1 MHFAAKRNN
10 PDLMKLLIHYKSDVN
25 ARDLNGRTP
34 LFYAAMMNNV
44 KAVAILLANMG
55 NAFAMDKDGT
65 KLDEVTGHPDIL
77 KMIGKG
83 KSVSA
88 ITHYT

>member
-1 MHFAAKRNN
+1 MI
-10 PDLMKLLIHYKSDVN
+10 KLLIHFKSDVN

-34 LFYAAMMNNV
+34 LFHAAIMNNV
-44 KAVAILLANMG
+44 KAVSVLLANMG

-65 KLDEVTGHPDIL
+65 RLDEVSGNPEII

-83 KSVSA
+83 KSVRNCLKYCNFYSFKLS
-88 ITHYT
+88 